1 MNSQKHIG
9 KNIMIQ
15 LDYCRRNSYVK
26 LKFSGECKDSALL
39 SLVGDL
45 ERLGIGYS
53 NGIDEDPD
61 TIMLSIVN
69 YIQLRELVPKY
80 KMTVLESPAL
90 TIDVSYCKI
99 DLVNYVEIPFRLSC
113 SLADFF
119 ADGCYIEIN
128 QLIKIGTEGTTV
140 RVTFRVYLWGTHAR
154 CIVKYYK
161 NNFNFKPAMMP
172 VMIKSSDYSSKLSM
186 KALYGKVY
194 QDLLSLDILGEEWIE
209 QKNTY

>member
-1 MNSQKHIG
+1 MV
-9 KNIMIQ
+9 Q

-26 LKFSGECKDSALL
+26 LRFSGECKDSALL

-80 KMTVLESPAL
+80 KVTVLESPAL
-90 TIDVSYCKI
+90 AIDVSYCKI
-99 DLVNYVEIPFRLSC
+99 DLVNYIEIPFRLSC
-113 SLADFF
+113 SLADYF
-119 ADGCYIEIN
+119 ADECFIEIN
-128 QLIKIGTEGTTV
+128 QSVKIVTEYNEHKIV

-154 CIVKYYK
+154 YIIRYYED
-161 NNFNFKPAMMP
+161 NFCKPE
-172 VMIKSSDYSSKLSM
+172 MIKSSNSM
-186 KALYGKVY
+186 KALYWKVY
-194 QDLLSLDILGEEWIE
+194 RDLLSLDILGEEW
-209 QKNTY
+209 K